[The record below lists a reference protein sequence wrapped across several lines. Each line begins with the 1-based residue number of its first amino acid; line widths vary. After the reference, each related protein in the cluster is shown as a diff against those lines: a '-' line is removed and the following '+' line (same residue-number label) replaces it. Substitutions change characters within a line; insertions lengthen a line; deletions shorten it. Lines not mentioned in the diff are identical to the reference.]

1 MMITGKIP
9 ESNSIS
15 SKSDEAN
22 GIDAVR
28 LYVAA
33 FAESMLLDHNDIN
46 AGQYIMMI
54 DALPFLWVYATI
66 LRGGLVAMK

>member
-15 SKSDEAN
+15 SKSDEAY

-46 AGQYIMMI
+46 EGQYIMMI
-54 DALPFLWVYATI
+54 DALPFFGCMLPFCEEVW
-66 LRGGLVAMK
+66 